1 MQFFVLTGS
10 KNHGADK
17 ILFASDCPWSCPL
30 SEINLIEG
38 LGLSDAE
45 KEMIYYKNAERLLEL

>member
-1 MQFFVLTGS
+1 MLTGS